1 MNNPKKSIA
10 VRENDKSQRC
20 LPAHEVWGIV
30 LCGRRN
36 SEKDFLVGSELIC
49 AVYAIQFADEVFIVL
64 IGLGTLINVLS
75 IIAGSAFGVLA
86 GSRLSI
92 KTRELITDILG
103 LITILAAA
111 GAVIPMFSAQYSQ
124 SLPKGWTLLSILGS
138 LLIGGIIGS
147 ALKLEIRLESLG
159 ENLRKKFGAKQ
170 EGTFVEGFVSSSL
183 LFVIGPLA
191 ILGSISDGMGTGI
204 DQLSLKAILDF
215 FAAIA
220 FAASLGWGVAVS
232 AIPVGIYQGI
242 WTLIGLLLG
251 SVLAQYQIDAMT
263 IVGGLMLLSIGLR
276 LLRIKEVA
284 VGNLLPALAVAPV
297 FVYLLNS
304 FVA

>member
-1 MNNPKKSIA
+1 MIT
-10 VRENDKSQRC
+10 
-20 LPAHEVWGIV
+20 
-30 LCGRRN
+30 
-36 SEKDFLVGSELIC
+36 
-49 AVYAIQFADEVFIVL
+49 
-64 IGLGTLINVLS
+64 GLGTLINVSS
-75 IIAGSAFGVLA
+75 IIAGAAVGVFA
-86 GSRLSI
+86 GSRLSV
-92 KTRELITDILG
+92 KTRDLITDILG

-111 GAVIPMFSAQYSQ
+111 GAVIPMFTNEYSE
-124 SLPKGWTLLSILGS
+124 SLPQGWTLLSILGA

-147 ALKLEIRLESLG
+147 ALRLEIRLEALG

-204 DQLSLKAILDF
+204 DQLTLKAILDF

-242 WTLIGLLLG
+242 WTLIGFALG

-284 VGNLLPALAVAPV
+284 VGNLLPALAVAPIFAYV
-297 FVYLLNS
+297 LNS
-304 FVA
+304 FVS